1 MIKLFES
8 KYQRLRLIEAMFVG
22 AIIAANLTSVK
33 MVSLFGGLITVA
45 GTFVYVATFL
55 FTDVVNDVYGK
66 REARNLVMMGIYA
79 QLLFLG
85 FVILSVVFK
94 FPGWW
99 ENQEAYKSVVMVTP
113 RIFVA
118 SFITY
123 LVSQHHDVWFFA
135 KIKGWTKG
143 RQLWLRNNLSTI
155 VSQFYDAILFTV
167 IAFAFVVPFKI
178 LVVMAFTSW
187 LIKVIAAAVDTP
199 FCYLG
204 VRFLKGGVSDGRER
218 EL

>member
-55 FTDVVNDVYGK
+55 FTDTANDVYGK
-66 REARNLVMMGIYA
+66 KEARNLVMMGIYA

-85 FVILSVVFK
+85 FVILSVLFK

-99 ENQEAYKSVVMVTP
+99 ENQEAYKSIVMVTP

-135 KIKGWTKG
+135 KIKEKTGG
-143 RQLWLRNNLSTI
+143 RYLWLRNNVSTI

-167 IAFAFVVPFKI
+167 LAFAFVVPFKI